1 MTRAAAAPVLLA
13 LALRLVPILVADRV
27 VVDIERYQRV
37 GRHLL
42 DVSPNPYETRRLYPY
57 PPLWAPFEAGAEW
70 LSRHGFGSFA
80 IDVKLPVLLADLLIV
95 LALVAAGRPA
105 APPPAAAW
113 IYAVHPVSVL
123 VTGFHGQFDSIALL
137 FVLLATDALAR
148 GGATG
153 PRCSW
158 PPRSGP
164 SPSPSSSFPSSPSP
178 GRLHG
183 GRRCGT
189 PFSPRPRVALL
200 LLPFAIADLP
210 ALRRELLAY
219 SGIADFGWTGFLRGV
234 TWLATGDLAR
244 SEARFWPVASAASKV
259 LFLAAWGAL
268 VLATR
273 RGWLAFTPARAS
285 LATFVAFNVFYGA
298 LSAQY
303 LLWVV
308 PLAVLW
314 PGRALASHAA
324 AATARSRGLLP
335 LSGAGSSPAGPL
347 TGESALWAGRLWV
360 VGTGA
365 TLGVSGVWLVGL
377 LREGRAAA
385 AKDTVA
391 DRRLCP
397 WPKQP
402 AAGR

>member
-42 DVSPNPYETRRLYPY
+42 DVSPNPYETKRLYPY

-70 LSRHGFGSFA
+70 LSRHGLGSFA
-80 IDVKLPVLLADLLIV
+80 IDVKLPVLFADLLIV
-95 LALVAAGRPA
+95 LALVAAGRA
-105 APPPAAAW
+105 GRAPPAAAW
-113 IYAVHPVSVL
+113 IYAVHPVSIL

-137 FVLLATDALAR
+137 FVLLATGALAR
-148 GGATG
+148 GRRDGSALFLAAAIGTK
-153 PRCSW
+153 
-158 PPRSGP
+158 
-164 SPSPSSSFPSSPSP
+164 SFPV
-178 GRLHG
+178 LLV
-183 GRRCGT
+183 
-189 PFSPRPRVALL
+189 PFLAFAGAASWGKAMRYAFLATAPVALL

-259 LFLAAWGAL
+259 LFLAAWSAL

-273 RGWLAFTPARAS
+273 RGWLAFTPAQAG

-314 PGRALASHAA
+314 PGRALVSHAA
-324 AATARSRGLLP
+324 AATAGLVGFYLFLAPGVLRPEP
-335 LSGAGSSPAGPL
+335 LAGA
-347 TGESALWAGRLWV
+347 SALWAGRLWV

-365 TLGVSGVWLVGL
+365 TLVVSVAWLAGL

-385 AKDTVA
+385 GEATT
-391 DRRLCP
+391 
-397 WPKQP
+397 
-402 AAGR
+402 